1 MADTVYGNI
10 TYHFIKHQFQC
21 FYILLPPFYKGGNR
35 LRKIEICPIHL
46 AKKWKRQHSNP
57 DLLNS
62 QYPHPA
68 SHRGGERVCWEL
80 GCGELHP
87 VFPNS
92 LKLRT
97 ELGKCASFALFKG
110 VTSYRGGVLPTLLPP
125 PSCVTLPAILF
136 SPWGCVSVCLCMESV
151 LLAGYRVFYTC
162 RW

>member
-62 QYPHPA
+62 QY
-68 SHRGGERVCWEL
+68 
-80 GCGELHP
+80 
-87 VFPNS
+87 
-92 LKLRT
+92 
-97 ELGKCASFALFKG
+97 G
-110 VTSYRGGVLPTLLPP
+110 VWSTIRTLLPIEEGRE
-125 PSCVTLPAILF
+125 SAESWVVVSYTLC
-136 SPWGCVSVCLCMESV
+136 SQ
-151 LLAGYRVFYTC
+151 TH
-162 RW
+162 